1 MPSFFIGT
9 IKSFCFSVSLLHK
22 LVAHCKYLQIKTSKL
37 IIFLKF
43 QCSSRC
49 GEGRRYRKV
58 RCSQLL
64 SLGQRID
71 KPEGEC
77 RGNKPW
83 TEEQCIGV
91 DCSPRS
97 SAEPKIRFDSG
108 SFLVAKLG
116 ILQGVSR
123 EMRFS
128 IKLFFFYDLWNLLCV
143 LR

>member
-1 MPSFFIGT
+1 M
-9 IKSFCFSVSLLHK
+9 
-22 LVAHCKYLQIKTSKL
+22 
-37 IIFLKF
+37 
-43 QCSSRC
+43 
-49 GEGRRYRKV
+49 

-108 SFLVAKLG
+108 SFLVAKL
-116 ILQGVSR
+116 
-123 EMRFS
+123 
-128 IKLFFFYDLWNLLCV
+128 FYYSLVRLSARYTMLKV
-143 LR
+143 